1 MLRPLRVGV
10 FRIYVDR
17 HETGD
22 AEPDTAMNEDIRY
35 ALRSLRRAPLF
46 VVAVTLTLALGIGAN
61 TAVFSVVR
69 GVLLRPLPHA
79 DGDRLVYLRQSAELA
94 GVENALFSVP
104 EILDYRD
111 ARGLAG
117 VAEISVM
124 AFNLTVRGE
133 PAQVTAGIVTGNFFE
148 VMGLGR
154 SVGRVFDSGDD
165 GEAAAPV
172 IVLTHDYWNRAFGG
186 DPEVVGQAVQLQG
199 RAATIVGVVQDAPH
213 YPERTDILVNMVT
226 SPHHLSATMVHG
238 RTHRMT
244 EVFARL
250 SPGSTL
256 VQAQVE
262 LDGIAGRLST
272 EYPEAYEAAA
282 GYRIQVSPLFEV
294 LTRRARGTI
303 FLLWTTTT
311 FVLLIAC
318 TSAANLVLTRSV
330 RREQELTVRA
340 ALGGTSREVRR
351 LLVAES
357 LPLAIGGATLGALVA
372 FLGVDLLASFA
383 GRLTPRASEIALDR
397 WVLGFTLGVG
407 LLVSIALGWTPAV
420 PGRRGGALP
429 LSSAG
434 RPAAGSRRL
443 RRIQHGLVI
452 AQVALSVTLLT
463 GAGLLTRTL
472 LNLYNVDIGADIDE
486 VLTLEV
492 PVVGTG
498 RTSGEV
504 RDIYERMRGEIAALP
519 GVAEVGVGS
528 TVPLRDN
535 EFELEVSVEG
545 VALDPNLP
553 APRAEYRTAT
563 PEYFRAT
570 GIPVVAGRDFLA
582 TDDANGPLVVIL
594 NESLAGRI
602 FADQDPLGRRV
613 AWTGEVLNFIPVSGD
628 WRTVVGIAGDT
639 RSANLDEVAASAM
652 YLPFA
657 QEQEAFGGSL
667 VVRAHGDPQSLL
679 LPATQVVRDV
689 DPSAPLGT
697 VGTLSDLREETV
709 SSERVNAL
717 LVSGF
722 GIVAL
727 LIAAVGIAGVLGF
740 SVSQRTSEIGV
751 RMSLGA
757 HPWRV
762 RAMILGDGLKLVLI
776 GLGIGAVGS
785 VFASRVVEGL
795 LFGVAVNDPTTLIG
809 VALVI
814 AAVGVAGSWVPAARA
829 SSVQPIEALRSE

>member
-1 MLRPLRVGV
+1 
-10 FRIYVDR
+10 
-17 HETGD
+17 
-22 AEPDTAMNEDIRY
+22 MNEDLRY

-94 GVENALFSVP
+94 GVENALFYVP

-111 ARGLAG
+111 ARALAG

-124 AFNLTVRGE
+124 AFNLTARGE

-148 VMGLGR
+148 VMGLAR
-154 SVGRVFDSGDD
+154 SVGRVLDSEDD

-172 IVLTHDYWNRAFGG
+172 IVLTHEYWNRAFGG
-186 DPEVVGQAVQLQG
+186 DPDVIGQTVRLEG
-199 RAATIVGVVQDAPH
+199 RTATIVGVVQDAPH
-213 YPERTDILVNMVT
+213 YPERTDVLVNMVT

-250 SPGSTL
+250 SPGSAL

-282 GYRIQVSPLFEV
+282 GYRIQVTPLFEV

-318 TSAANLVLTRSV
+318 TSAINLVLTRSV
-330 RREQELTVRA
+330 RREQELTVRV
-340 ALGGTSREVRR
+340 ALGGTPRRIRR

-357 LPLAIGGATLGALVA
+357 VPLAIGGVTVGALVA

-383 GRLTPRASEIALDR
+383 SRLTPRASEIALDG
-397 WVLGFTLGVG
+397 WVLGFTAGVG
-407 LLVSIALGWTPAV
+407 LLVSIVLGWTPAV
-420 PGRRGGALP
+420 PGRGDGALP

-434 RPAAGSRRL
+434 RPAAGNRRL
-443 RRIQHGLVI
+443 RRIQRGLVI

-463 GAGLLTRTL
+463 VAGLLTRTL
-472 LNLYNVDIGADIDE
+472 LNLYDVDIGADIDE

-498 RTSGEV
+498 RTSAEV
-504 RDIYERMRGEIAALP
+504 RDIYERMRGEIASLP

-528 TVPLRDN
+528 SVPLREND
-535 EFELEVSVEG
+535 FALEVSVEG

-570 GIPVVAGRDFLA
+570 GIPVLAGREFRA
-582 TDDANGPLVVIL
+582 TDDASGPLVVIL
-594 NESLAGRI
+594 NEAFARRI

-628 WRTVVGIAGDT
+628 WRIVVGIAGDT
-639 RSANLDEVAASAM
+639 RSGTLDEVAVPAM

-657 QEQEAFGGSL
+657 QEALFAGSL
-667 VVRAHGDPQSLL
+667 VVRAQGDPHSLL
-679 LPATQVVRDV
+679 LPATQVVRDI
-689 DPSAPLGT
+689 DPTAPLGT

-757 HPWRV
+757 QPWRV
-762 RAMILGDGLKLVLI
+762 RAMIMGDGLKLVLI
-776 GLGIGAVGS
+776 GLVIGAAGS
-785 VFASRVVEGL
+785 IFASRVVEGL
-795 LFGVAVNDPTTLIG
+795 LFGVALNDPTTLIG

-814 AAVGVAGSWVPAARA
+814 TAVGVAGSWVPAARA
-829 SSVQPIEALRSE
+829 SSIQPVEALRSD